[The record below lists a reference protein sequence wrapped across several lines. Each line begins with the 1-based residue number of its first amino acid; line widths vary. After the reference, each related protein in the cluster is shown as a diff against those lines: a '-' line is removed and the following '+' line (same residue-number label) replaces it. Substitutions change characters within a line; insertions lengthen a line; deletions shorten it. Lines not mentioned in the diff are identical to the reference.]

1 MNNTIQTR
9 LSALRNEM
17 KNQGVDAFIIPGT
30 DPHMSEYIADHWKC
44 REWISG
50 FDGSAGTVVVTTN
63 DAGLWTDSRYFLQG
77 AMQLQGTGIEL
88 FKEGLPETPSIEAHL
103 IDILPAG
110 STVAVDGNLFGIS
123 AAASLKNQ
131 FEAKGLKFR
140 TDFYPF
146 DTVWTDRPA
155 LPKDMIY
162 VYPEEFAGESTL
174 SKRTRILAE
183 LQKQGANALLL
194 TALDDIAWAL
204 NLRGTD
210 VECNPVAIC
219 FVFVSEK
226 ENILFIDKDKLT
238 AEVKEFLQHNNIL
251 TASYDK
257 IGDFLAQLP
266 QEYNLL
272 LDPAKVNDFLFNAV
286 SSECH
291 KIQATA
297 PVALLKAVKN
307 ETEVEGFRKAMA
319 KDGVALVQFFRW
331 LEENI
336 PSGNVTERTVA
347 EKLIEFRE
355 KQENYV
361 GESFSTIAGY
371 KGHGAIVHYRANEES
386 DATIHNDGFLL
397 IDSGAQYFDGTTDI
411 TRTVILGEPTAQQKR
426 DFTLVL
432 KGHIDLAM
440 TKFPQGTRGD
450 QLDVLARRALW
461 DLHMNYLHGTGHG
474 IGHFLNVHEGPQ
486 SIRLNHNP
494 TLLVPGMVTSNEPG
508 LYITDQ
514 YGIRHEN
521 LILTVEDGESAF
533 GKFYRFETLTLF
545 PFDLKGIDASLLS
558 DAEKEWLNTYHKTVY
573 NKLSPGLNEEEKH
586 WLAEKTKAI

>member
-1 MNNTIQTR
+1 MNNTIQHR

-17 KNQGVDAFIIPGT
+17 KKQGIDAFIIPGT

-50 FDGSAGTVVVTTN
+50 FDGSAGTVVVTAN
-63 DAGLWTDSRYFLQG
+63 DAGLWTDSRYFLQAG
-77 AMQLQGTGIEL
+77 IQLKDTGITL
-88 FKEGLPETPSIEAHL
+88 FKEGLPDTPSIETHL
-103 IDILPAG
+103 INTLPAG
-110 STVAVDGNLFGIS
+110 STVAIDGNLFGIAS
-123 AAASLKNQ
+123 AAMMRNR
-131 FEAKGLKFR
+131 FESKELNFR

-146 DTVWTDRPA
+146 NAIWEDRPA
-155 LPKDMIY
+155 IPKDMIF
-162 VYPEEFAGESTL
+162 VYPEEFCGESAL
-174 SKRTRILAE
+174 SKRARILEA
-183 LQKQGANALLL
+183 LQPQGANALLL

-219 FVFVSEK
+219 YVFMSEK

-238 AEVKEFLQHNNIL
+238 VEVKEYLQHNNIL

-257 IGDFLAQLP
+257 IGDFLGQLP
-266 QEYNLL
+266 ENYRLL
-272 LDPAKVNDFLFNAV
+272 LDPAKVNDFLLNAV

-291 KIQATA
+291 KTQATS

-307 ETEVEGFRKAMA
+307 ETEIEGFRKAMA
-319 KDGVALVQFFRW
+319 KDGVALVRFFRW

-336 PSGNVTERTVA
+336 PSGNVTEQTVA

-355 KQENYV
+355 QQENYV

-371 KGHGAIVHYRANEES
+371 KGHGAIVHYRATPES

-411 TRTVILGEPTAQQKR
+411 TRTVILGEPTERQKR

-432 KGHIDLAM
+432 KGHINLGM
-440 TKFPQGTRGD
+440 TRFPQGTRGD

-461 DLHMNYLHGTGHG
+461 DLHLNYLHGTGHG

-521 LILTVEDGESAF
+521 LILTVEDGESEF
-533 GKFYRFETLTLF
+533 GKFYSFETLTLF

-558 DAEKEWLNTYHKTVY
+558 AEEKAWLNAYHQKVY
-573 NKLSPGLNEEEKH
+573 DKLSPALNAEEQA

>member
-1 MNNTIQTR
+1 MNNTIQNR

-17 KNQGVDAFIIPGT
+17 KNQGIDAFIIPGT
-30 DPHMSEYIADHWKC
+30 DPHMSEYIAEHWKC

-77 AMQLQGTGIEL
+77 AIQLEGTGIEL

-103 IDILPAG
+103 INTLPAG

-131 FEAKGLKFR
+131 FESKGLKFR
-140 TDFYPF
+140 TNFYPF
-146 DTVWTDRPA
+146 DLIWSDRPA
-155 LPKDMIY
+155 LPKDMIFS
-162 VYPEEFAGESTL
+162 YPEEFSGESTL
-174 SKRTRILAE
+174 SKRARILAE

-219 FVFVSEK
+219 FAFISEK

-238 AEVKEFLQHNNIL
+238 DEVKETLQNNNIL

-257 IGDFLAQLP
+257 IGDFLGQLP
-266 QEYNLL
+266 QEYYLL
-272 LDPAKVNDFLFNAV
+272 LDPAKVNDYLFNAV
-286 SSECH
+286 SPECH
-291 KIQATA
+291 KVQATS

-307 ETEVEGFRKAMA
+307 ETEIAGFRRAME

-331 LEENI
+331 LEQNI
-336 PSGNVTERTVA
+336 PSGEVTECLIA

-355 KQENYV
+355 KQDNYV
-361 GESFSTIAGY
+361 GESFSSIVGY
-371 KGHGAIVHYRANEES
+371 KGHGAIVHYHATEETNS
-386 DATIHNDGFLL
+386 TIHNEGFLL
-397 IDSGAQYFDGTTDI
+397 VDSGAQYFDGTTDI
-411 TRTVILGEPTAQQKR
+411 TRTVILGEPTAEQKR

-432 KGHIDLAM
+432 KGHINLSL

-461 DLHMNYLHGTGHG
+461 NLHMNYLHGTGHG

-486 SIRLNHNP
+486 NIRLNHNP
-494 TLLVPGMVTSNEPG
+494 TVLVPGMVTSNEPG

-521 LILTVEDGESAF
+521 LILTVEDGESVF

-545 PFDLKGIDASLLS
+545 PFDLKGIEPSLLS
-558 DAEKEWLNTYHKTVY
+558 EEEREWLNTYHQTVY
-573 NKLSPGLNEEEKH
+573 DRLSPNLNEEEKL